1 MNDRA
6 KWPAWAVSGVVVL
19 AVGGALGWAASAVFA
34 SPGDVLAPTKSTFA
48 TLTEGEVSSSI
59 TLNAIAKWDPEPV
72 GTNLAAGTVTSVSAA
87 AGNEVG
93 AGAVLYSVDL
103 RPVVVAEGDVP
114 AFRTLARDSVGADAA
129 QLQAFLAELGFYE
142 GAVDGDLGVESERA
156 IEQWQESLG
165 IEATG
170 VVNRGDLVFVPHL
183 PGRVVIDEEIVFRGA
198 TLAGGES
205 VVSGLAAAPSFSIP
219 ATPTQAALMPEGTTV
234 LITFQDTKWPAV
246 VSGQAPSADGNQVD
260 VSLEGIDG
268 APICADSCA
277 LLPATGQNLLTS
289 EIVLQEPVSGIIAP
303 TAALLTKAD
312 GTINVIDDEGRTHPV
327 TVTANAQGM
336 SVIDGAKAGMRV
348 QVPVSEDTQE

>member
-1 MNDRA
+1 M
-6 KWPAWAVSGVVVL
+6 S
-19 AVGGALGWAASAVFA
+19 
-34 SPGDVLAPTKSTFA
+34 
-48 TLTEGEVSSSI
+48 LTS
-59 TLNAIAKWDPEPV
+59 
-72 GTNLAAGTVTSVSAA
+72 
-87 AGNEVG
+87 
-93 AGAVLYSVDL
+93 
-103 RPVVVAEGDVP
+103 
-114 AFRTLARDSVGADAA
+114 
-129 QLQAFLAELGFYE
+129 
-142 GAVDGDLGVESERA
+142 
-156 IEQWQESLG
+156 
-165 IEATG
+165 
-170 VVNRGDLVFVPHL
+170 
-183 PGRVVIDEEIVFRGA
+183 
-198 TLAGGES
+198 
-205 VVSGLAAAPSFSIP
+205 
-219 ATPTQAALMPEGTTV
+219 TQAALMPEGTTV

-277 LLPATGQNLLTS
+277 LLPATGQNPLTS